1 MSPLPHVRLQDEPFP
16 PGDQHDD
23 SVMFTSTTTAVK
35 ILGYEG
41 SDNLNISLQ
50 LRTFESSG
58 LLLFHQFISGGQL
71 CLSIKEGV
79 VIADMMMNHSLPSL
93 TMETFTPVND
103 GDWHEVGIVIE
114 RNTDFAT
121 LRVDKEIRMQK
132 ILMKIRTGRIFH
144 LLMPPLDSK
153 FKLFLSILNP
163 WGFNM
168 EVNKMKFTNRLIF

>member
-1 MSPLPHVRLQDEPFP
+1 MSPLPHVQLQDKPSL

-23 SVMFTSTTTAVK
+23 SVMFISTTTAVK

-58 LLLFHQFISGGQL
+58 LLLFHHLISGGYL

-79 VIADMMMNHSLPSL
+79 VMADMILNHSLTIKS
-93 TMETFTPVND
+93 FTPVND

-114 RNTDFAT
+114 RNTDVAM
-121 LRVDKEIRMQK
+121 LRVDKEIRMEK
-132 ILMKIRTGRIFH
+132 IRMKIRTGRKVYN
-144 LLMPPLDSK
+144 LLIPLLDLM
-153 FKLFLSILNP
+153 FK
-163 WGFNM
+163 
-168 EVNKMKFTNRLIF
+168 